1 MRLSDVDLVELLER
15 PGNRSFSS
23 IFFSRIVMRGQSV
36 FRPDME
42 DDMIL
47 IVRSGRLRVYLAYGD
62 KEFSL
67 AFLGKGD
74 IYSSHTGA
82 YVQALTESEIML
94 AETHLVHRHM
104 ASVTAISSIMVRILG
119 QMLRSSFFLIE
130 SMVFKDSNTR
140 LAALLLEQAE
150 GSDRNRQ
157 QPADD
162 MSDLP
167 DIHLELTMEQLA
179 GLVGTTRQ
187 TASTLLND
195 MIRAGILQR
204 RGRGHFVVLDMT
216 RLREIA
222 LQ

>member
-1 MRLSDVDLVELLER
+1 
-15 PGNRSFSS
+15 
-23 IFFSRIVMRGQSV
+23 
-36 FRPDME
+36 
-42 DDMIL
+42 
-47 IVRSGRLRVYLAYGD
+47 
-62 KEFSL
+62 
-67 AFLGKGD
+67 
-74 IYSSHTGA
+74 
-82 YVQALTESEIML
+82 
-94 AETHLVHRHM
+94 
-104 ASVTAISSIMVRILG
+104 MVRILG

-150 GSDRNRQ
+150 DSDRNRQ

-162 MSDLP
+162 MSYLP

>member
-1 MRLSDVDLVELLER
+1 MKLSDVDLIELLEH
-15 PGNRSFSS
+15 PDNRAFAS
-23 IFFSRIVMRGQSV
+23 IFAARRVTRGQSV
-36 FRPDME
+36 FWPDME
-42 DDMIL
+42 ENGVL
-47 IVRSGRLRVYLAYGD
+47 IVCSGKLRVYLAYGD

-67 AFLGKGD
+67 AILGRGD

-94 AETHLVHRHM
+94 ADTHQVRQRM
-104 ASVTAISSIMVRILG
+104 ASVPAISAIMVRILG

-150 GSDRNRQ
+150 RSSKATAPTDT
-157 QPADD
+157 PP
-162 MSDLP
+162 LP
-167 DIHLELTMEQLA
+167 EIHLELTMEQLA

-195 MIRAGILQR
+195 MMRAGILQR
-204 RGRGHFVVLDMT
+204 KGRGHFAVLDMA
-216 RLREIA
+216 RLREMA